1 MGFDIFTRFKISTK
15 LNQQNNNNTR
25 FVTICKHLYTKP
37 KSLSQVEAPWLLLI
51 WKSGL
56 DFKN

>member
-15 LNQQNNNNTR
+15 LNQQNNNTR
-25 FVTICKHLYTKP
+25 FVTICKHPYTKP

-51 WKSGL
+51 RKSGL